1 MSTIDIIKI
10 YEKIRRH
17 NRIKD
22 NTVDKKY
29 VVIYDSHNNTLVE
42 NTILYFIKLK
52 YALLK
57 KVDSYTGCH
66 IYKITDEYRLNHYL
80 EELDCSLE
88 VFDLDTINLVVTE
101 IEETFL
107 MLYKSKNFN
116 LTVSNDNDYPER
128 WSVNCDLFMRGLI
141 QFCIL
146 SLLNDYSYDESEL
159 YKITENIEKYYP
171 LILQYNP
178 NENVYDT
185 RDYIDS
191 LVDETLR
198 TS

>member
-1 MSTIDIIKI
+1 MSAIDIIKI

-17 NRIKD
+17 NRMKD

-29 VVIYDSHNNTLVE
+29 VVIYDSHNNTLIE

-66 IYKITDEYRLNHYL
+66 IYKITDGYRLNHYL

-116 LTVSNDNDYPER
+116 LTVSNNNNYPEK

-146 SLLNDYSYDESEL
+146 SLLNDYSYDKSEL

-171 LILQYNP
+171 LILRHNT

-191 LVDETLR
+191 LVDETLKI
-198 TS
+198 S

>member
-29 VVIYDSHNNTLVE
+29 VVIYDSHNNTLIE

-66 IYKITDEYRLNHYL
+66 IYKITDGYRLNHYL

-107 MLYKSKNFN
+107 MLYKSKDFN
-116 LTVSNDNDYPER
+116 LTVSNNNYPER

-159 YKITENIEKYYP
+159 YKITENIEKYYQ
-171 LILQYNP
+171 LILRHNP
-178 NENVYDT
+178 NENIYDT

-191 LVDETLR
+191 LVDETLK

>member
-1 MSTIDIIKI
+1 MSAIDIIKI

-29 VVIYDSHNNTLVE
+29 VVIYNSHNNTLIE

-66 IYKITDEYRLNHYL
+66 IYKITDGYRLNHYL

-116 LTVSNDNDYPER
+116 LTVSNNNNYPKR

-171 LILQYNP
+171 LILRHNT

-191 LVDETLR
+191 LVDETLKI
-198 TS
+198 S

>member
-29 VVIYDSHNNTLVE
+29 VVIYDSHNNTLIE

-66 IYKITDEYRLNHYL
+66 IYKITDGYRLNHYL
-80 EELDCSLE
+80 EELDFLLE

-101 IEETFL
+101 KEHESL
-107 MLYKSKNFN
+107 MAYKSKDFN
-116 LTVSNDNDYPER
+116 LTVSNDNDYPEK

-171 LILQYNP
+171 LVLRHNP
-178 NENVYDT
+178 NENVYHI

-191 LVDETLR
+191 LVDETLK

>member
-29 VVIYDSHNNTLVE
+29 VVIYDSHNNTLIE

-66 IYKITDEYRLNHYL
+66 IYKITDGYRLNHYL
-80 EELDCSLE
+80 EELDYSLE

-101 IEETFL
+101 IEEIFL
-107 MLYKSKNFN
+107 MLYKSKDFN
-116 LTVSNDNDYPER
+116 LTVSNDNNYPR
-128 WSVNCDLFMRGLI
+128 KWSVNCDLFMRGLI

-146 SLLNDYSYDESEL
+146 SLLNDYNYNESEL

-171 LILQYNP
+171 LILRYNP
-178 NENVYDT
+178 NENVYDI

-191 LVDETLR
+191 LVDETLKI
-198 TS
+198 S

>member
-29 VVIYDSHNNTLVE
+29 VVIYDSHNNTLIE

-66 IYKITDEYRLNHYL
+66 IYKITDGYRLNHYL

-116 LTVSNDNDYPER
+116 LTVSNNNDYPER

-146 SLLNDYSYDESEL
+146 SLLNDYNYNESEL
-159 YKITENIEKYYP
+159 YKIIENIEKYYP
-171 LILQYNP
+171 LILRHNP
-178 NENVYDT
+178 NENVYDI

-191 LVDETLR
+191 LVDETLK

>member
-29 VVIYDSHNNTLVE
+29 VVIYDSHNNTLIE

-66 IYKITDEYRLNHYL
+66 IYKITDGYRLNHYL
-80 EELDCSLE
+80 EELDFLLE

-101 IEETFL
+101 KEHESL
-107 MLYKSKNFN
+107 MAYKSKDFN
-116 LTVSNDNDYPER
+116 LTVSNDNDYPEK

-171 LILQYNP
+171 LVLRHNP
-178 NENVYDT
+178 NENVYDI

-191 LVDETLR
+191 LVDETLK

>member
-1 MSTIDIIKI
+1 MSAIDIIKI

-29 VVIYDSHNNTLVE
+29 VVIYDSHNNTLIE

-66 IYKITDEYRLNHYL
+66 IYKITDGYRLNHYL

-116 LTVSNDNDYPER
+116 LTVSNNNNYPEK

-171 LILQYNP
+171 LILRHNT

-191 LVDETLR
+191 LVDETLKI
-198 TS
+198 S

>member
-1 MSTIDIIKI
+1 MSAIDIIKI

-29 VVIYDSHNNTLVE
+29 VVIYDSHNNTLIE

-66 IYKITDEYRLNHYL
+66 IYKITDGYRLNHYL

-116 LTVSNDNDYPER
+116 LTVSNNNNYPER

-171 LILQYNP
+171 LILRHNT

-191 LVDETLR
+191 LVDETLKI
-198 TS
+198 S

>member
-1 MSTIDIIKI
+1 MSAIDIIKI

-29 VVIYDSHNNTLVE
+29 VVIYDSHNNTLIE

-66 IYKITDEYRLNHYL
+66 IYKITDGYRLNHYL

-116 LTVSNDNDYPER
+116 LTVSNNNNYPEK

-171 LILQYNP
+171 LILRHNT
-178 NENVYDT
+178 NETVYDT

-191 LVDETLR
+191 LVDETLKI
-198 TS
+198 S

>member
-29 VVIYDSHNNTLVE
+29 VVIYDSHNNTLIE

-66 IYKITDEYRLNHYL
+66 IYKITDGYRLNHYL

-116 LTVSNDNDYPER
+116 LTASNDNDYPER

-146 SLLNDYSYDESEL
+146 SLLNNYSYDESEL

-171 LILQYNP
+171 LILRHNT

-191 LVDETLR
+191 LVDETLK

>member
-29 VVIYDSHNNTLVE
+29 VVIYDSHNNTLIE

-66 IYKITDEYRLNHYL
+66 IYKITDGYRLNHYL
-80 EELDCSLE
+80 EELDYSLE

-107 MLYKSKNFN
+107 MLYKSKDFN
-116 LTVSNDNDYPER
+116 LTVSNDNNYPR
-128 WSVNCDLFMRGLI
+128 KWSVNCDLFMRGLI

-146 SLLNDYSYDESEL
+146 SLLNDYNYNESEL

-171 LILQYNP
+171 LVLRHNP
-178 NENVYDT
+178 NENVYDI

-191 LVDETLR
+191 LVDETLK

>member
-29 VVIYDSHNNTLVE
+29 VVIYDSHNNTLIE

-57 KVDSYTGCH
+57 KVDCYTGCH
-66 IYKITDEYRLNHYL
+66 IYKITDGYRLNHYL

-107 MLYKSKNFN
+107 MLYKSKDFN
-116 LTVSNDNDYPER
+116 LTVSNNNDYPER

-171 LILQYNP
+171 LILRHNP
-178 NENVYDT
+178 NENVYDI

-191 LVDETLR
+191 LVDETLK

>member
-29 VVIYDSHNNTLVE
+29 VVIYDSHNNTLIE

-57 KVDSYTGCH
+57 KVDYYTGCH
-66 IYKITDEYRLNHYL
+66 IYKITDGYRLNHYL

-116 LTVSNDNDYPER
+116 LTVSNNNDYPER

-171 LILQYNP
+171 LILRRNP
-178 NENVYDT
+178 NENIYDI
-185 RDYIDS
+185 RDYIDY
-191 LVDETLR
+191 LVDETLKI
-198 TS
+198 S

>member
-1 MSTIDIIKI
+1 MSAIDIIKI

-29 VVIYDSHNNTLVE
+29 VVIYDSHNNTLIE

-66 IYKITDEYRLNHYL
+66 IYKITDGYRLNHYL

-116 LTVSNDNDYPER
+116 LTVSNNNDYPEK

-146 SLLNDYSYDESEL
+146 SLLNDYNYDESEL

-171 LILQYNP
+171 LILRHNT

-191 LVDETLR
+191 LVDETLKI
-198 TS
+198 S